1 MAEGDRGRTRALLI
15 EDNPA
20 DARLLAEVLAD
31 AGDGEVLLE
40 HVGRLSDGVRRLRQ
54 GGIDVVL
61 LDLSLPDAKG
71 LEACDRLRR
80 EVPDAAVVVV
90 TGLDDREAALQAL
103 WGGAQDY
110 LVKGQI
116 DGQLVMR
123 AVRYAIERQRLTVQ
137 LRQQARELR
146 ASEARFRNMIVQ
158 NADGIVIVDRD
169 GAVRY
174 VNPAAEKLFGRS
186 AEELVGER
194 FELPGSSDTGE
205 IEILRGEESVSSS
218 RFGKMRAA
226 MPGGAF
232 KVSTVQFV
240 AVEVRVAETEWQG
253 EAMYLASL
261 RDITAR
267 RRAEKERLEL
277 AEISSAVN
285 QDLDL
290 VGVCERL
297 ADHLI
302 RLVMYDRLE
311 VGLVRPDAGRPQVIY
326 ACGAEVEGAG
336 PGALRAALEG
346 GGVSVLGA
354 AAVPREAEA
363 AGFQS
368 WLQVPLGASARPSGY
383 LAIGN
388 LRPGMYDEHD
398 LSLLERV
405 AAQVFPAIQNA
416 RAHAVAL
423 RMTEAHAELDVFPP
437 LESGTRASSK

>member
-1 MAEGDRGRTRALLI
+1 MAERRRSRTRALLI

-20 DARLLAEVLAD
+20 DARLLAEALAD
-31 AGDGEVLLE
+31 SGGSELLLE
-40 HVGRLSDGVRRLRQ
+40 HASQLSDGVRRLQQ

-80 EVPDAAVVVV
+80 EAPEVAVVVL
-90 TGLDDREAALQAL
+90 TGLDDGESALQAL

-110 LVKGQI
+110 LVKGQV
-116 DGQLVMR
+116 DGPLVMR
-123 AVRYAIERQRLTVQ
+123 SVRYAIERQRTLAQ

-169 GAVRY
+169 GIIRFM
-174 VNPAAEKLFGRS
+174 NPAAEALFGRPS
-186 AEELVGER
+186 ADLVGSH
-194 FELPGSSDTGE
+194 FDLPTSSDTAE
-205 IEILRGEESVSSS
+205 IEILRGEQAVVSGAFDKQG
-218 RFGKMRAA
+218 RA
-226 MPGGAF
+226 MPEGGYR
-232 KVSTVQFV
+232 VSTVQFV

-253 EAMYLASL
+253 ETMYLASL

-311 VGLVRPDAGRPQVIY
+311 VGLVRPDVDRPQLIY
-326 ACGAEVEGAG
+326 ACGAEVDGLG
-336 PGALRAALEG
+336 LGTLRPGLEG
-346 GGVSVLGA
+346 GRVSVLGE
-354 AAVPREAEA
+354 AAVPPEAGS

-368 WLQVPLGASARPSGY
+368 WVQVPLGASARPSGY
-383 LAIGN
+383 LALGN
-388 LRPGMYDEHD
+388 MRPGMYDGHD

-416 RAHAVAL
+416 RLHAVAL

-437 LESGTRASSK
+437 LENGARASLK